1 MNAHVVYATLTGNN
15 EDVADIIVSAFKAAS
30 INVKK
35 TEISQTEVDEL
46 EQTNIAVIV
55 PYTYDNGSL
64 PDEGLDFF
72 DDLAQADLSGV
83 IYGVA
88 GSGDIYYLS
97 DLSLIHI

>member
-1 MNAHVVYATLTGNN
+1 MLPILSFQLSKLLG
-15 EDVADIIVSAFKAAS
+15 

-46 EQTNIAVIV
+46 EHTNIAVIV
-55 PYTYDNGSL
+55 PYTISNGSL

-83 IYGVA
+83 VYG
-88 GSGDIYYLS
+88 GCRKFR
-97 DLSLIHI
+97 